1 MKKIGLLLI
10 LLLASPAVAQP
21 TFDDLHGSRCS
32 NQRDLLDVLS
42 DQQLLWTE
50 GRGEPGSVLF
60 HVYDI
65 THSSFGDSSIT
76 I

>member
-21 TFDDLHGSRCS
+21 AFDDLHGSWCS

-50 GRGEPGSVLF
+50 GRGEPGSVLSTSMISPI
-60 HVYDI
+60 HPLVI
-65 THSSFGDSSIT
+65 ARSR
-76 I
+76 